1 MSDEE
6 FIKLVVE
13 EARAR
18 SAEVF
23 RRAYEILVRKE
34 VSSDDEKEAGKT
46 TDTR

>member
-34 VSSDDEKEAGKT
+34 VSSYEENDAGKP
-46 TDTR
+46 TDNR

>member
-6 FIKLVVE
+6 FIKLAVE

-18 SAEVF
+18 SSEVF
-23 RRAYEILVRKE
+23 RKAYEILVRKE
-34 VSSDDEKEAGKT
+34 VSSDDEKEAGET